1 MKKRVLLSVII
12 IAAILLANCATNETK
27 EAKNPTLLITLE
39 GNPTTGYMWDY
50 TTDGEGEIA
59 LESLD
64 AKATDSTLIGSPST
78 FTYSFYGT
86 KEGNVTLIFEY
97 ARPWEG
103 GEKLKTET
111 YKLYVNKDLEIELL

>member
-1 MKKRVLLSVII
+1 MSVII
-12 IAAILLANCATNETK
+12 IAAILLASCATNETK
-27 EAKNPTLLITLE
+27 EAKNSTLLITLE

-59 LESLD
+59 LEHLD